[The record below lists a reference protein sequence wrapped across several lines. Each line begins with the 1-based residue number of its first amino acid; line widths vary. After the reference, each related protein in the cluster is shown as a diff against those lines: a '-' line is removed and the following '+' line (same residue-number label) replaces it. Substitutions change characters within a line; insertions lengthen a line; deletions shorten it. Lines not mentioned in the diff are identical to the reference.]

1 MDHARYLVVTDE
13 LNGLM
18 AERLSVRA
26 RTFPRAVRKAGHL
39 LPASARRAARELI
52 ALETRLSHP
61 KLAAR
66 TDPAAANR
74 AANAVRSA
82 LTQHRPGARAGQQRS
97 LLAAEIGFR
106 ALVVIVAVL
115 AFVQWQGPV

>member
-1 MDHARYLVVTDE
+1 MDHARYQAVTEE
-13 LNGLM
+13 LRRLM

-26 RTFPRAVRKAGHL
+26 RTFPRAVRRAGRL
-39 LPASARRAARELI
+39 LPAPARAAAQELI

-66 TDPAAANR
+66 TDPARALR
-74 AANAVRSA
+74 AAKTIRTTLARHRSGA
-82 LTQHRPGARAGQQRS
+82 LAGQRRS

-106 ALVVIVAVL
+106 ALVVIGAGL

>member
-1 MDHARYLVVTDE
+1 MDHARYTDITEE
-13 LNGLM
+13 LRHLM

-26 RTFPRAVRKAGHL
+26 RTFPRAVRKAGRL
-39 LPASARRAARELI
+39 LPAPARAAAQDLI
-52 ALETRLSHP
+52 SIEARLANP

-66 TDPAAANR
+66 TDPSQAL
-74 AANAVRSA
+74 RSA
-82 LTQHRPGARAGQQRS
+82 ETIHAALTRHRPGARAGQRRS

-106 ALVVIVAVL
+106 ALIVIGAGL

>member
-1 MDHARYLVVTDE
+1 MNYARYQAVTEE
-13 LNGLM
+13 LRGLM

-26 RTFPRAVRKAGHL
+26 KTFPKAVRKAGRL
-39 LPASARRAARELI
+39 LPGPARAAAQDLI
-52 ALETRLSHP
+52 SLEARLSHP

-66 TDPAAANR
+66 TDPAQAER
-74 AANAVRSA
+74 AADTLRRT
-82 LTQHRPGARAGQQRS
+82 LTRHRPGARAGQRRS

-106 ALVVIVAVL
+106 ALVVIGASL